1 MSAKIRDLI
10 SNIARGFNLGKRI
23 VKSRYVPMVET
34 IGYVCNDKLNPT
46 GFKLEIKDNVCH
58 FDPEASRE
66 IKLACQQRL
75 EI

>member
-1 MSAKIRDLI
+1 M
-10 SNIARGFNLGKRI
+10 
-23 VKSRYVPMVET
+23 KSRYVPMVET